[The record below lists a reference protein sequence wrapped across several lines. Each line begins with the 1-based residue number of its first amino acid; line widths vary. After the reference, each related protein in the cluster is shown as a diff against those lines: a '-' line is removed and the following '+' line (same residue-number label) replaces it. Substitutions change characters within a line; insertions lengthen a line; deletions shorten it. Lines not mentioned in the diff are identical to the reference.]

1 MMWNLWRDRFLAI
14 LIFGMASTNAASAPE
29 KVLNIN
35 NWAEYIGENTV
46 KTFEKETGI
55 KVRYDNFDSNEV
67 LLAKVIAG
75 QTGYDIIIPSSDFGR
90 IMIDGNKVQK
100 LDRKKLSNWGNLNP
114 VVIKQMEKLDPG
126 NQYMVPWLGGS
137 VSVGYNVDKVKAALG
152 TEPIPANPFEL
163 VFNTKYTSK
172 LNKCGIA
179 MLDSASDVF
188 PSALIY
194 TGKPAF
200 SNKAA
205 DYKVAAD
212 MLQKV
217 RKDIKIFTY
226 NGHITDLA
234 NGSICV
240 ALGYGSDFNNAAFQ
254 AKEAKNGIKIEAPL
268 PPNGMQFGFESMM
281 IPVDAPNRENAL
293 LWMNY
298 ILRPQVQAEITNY
311 TMFTSPNLA
320 ARKYIDPDVL
330 ANKIAFPPDAYL
342 SSKAQFY
349 QASLLNQTTLLAK
362 QSPRF
367 QPTHHGAIL

>member
-1 MMWNLWRDRFLAI
+1 MFNLWRDRFLAI
-14 LIFGMASTNAASAPE
+14 LVFGLASTSATSSPE

-35 NWAEYIGENTV
+35 NWAEYIDENTV
-46 KTFEKETGI
+46 KNFEKETGI

-75 QTGYDIIIPSSDFGR
+75 NTGYDIIVPSSDFGR
-90 IMIDGNKVQK
+90 IMIDGGKVK
-100 LDRKKLSNWGNLNP
+100 KIDRKKLTNWGNLNP
-114 VVIKQMEKLDPG
+114 TVMKQMEKLDPG
-126 NQYMVPWLGGS
+126 NQYMVPWLGGT
-137 VSVGYNVDKVKAALG
+137 VSVGYNLDKVKAALG

-163 VFNTKYTSK
+163 VFNPKYTAK
-172 LNKCGIA
+172 LKTCGIA

-194 TGKPAF
+194 VGKAAY
-200 SNKAA
+200 SQSAA
-205 DYKVAAD
+205 DYKLAAD

-217 RKDIKIFTY
+217 RKDIKLFTY

-234 NGSICV
+234 NGNICV

-254 AKEAKNGIKIEAPL
+254 AKEAKNSIKIEAPL

-281 IPVDAPNRENAL
+281 IPVDAPHKENAL
-293 LWMNY
+293 IWINY
-298 ILRPQVQAEITNY
+298 ILRPEVQAEITNY
-311 TMFTSPNLA
+311 TMFASPNLA
-320 ARKYIDPDVL
+320 ARKLIDPDVL

-349 QASLLNQTTLLAK
+349 QVRSNATRRVMTRAFTKLKSGL
-362 QSPRF
+362 
-367 QPTHHGAIL
+367 